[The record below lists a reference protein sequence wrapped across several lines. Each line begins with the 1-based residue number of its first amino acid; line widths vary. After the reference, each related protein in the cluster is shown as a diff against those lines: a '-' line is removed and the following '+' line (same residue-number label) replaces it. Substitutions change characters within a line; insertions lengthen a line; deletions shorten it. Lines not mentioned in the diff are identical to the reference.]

1 MKLQAILHIP
11 KSSAYAYP
19 LAPKKFHVRLR
30 TAKDDVEQAWLVIGN
45 QYLWKTRERF
55 PMEKTGSDA
64 LFDYFEAT
72 YCCEDTR
79 LGYYFE
85 ISSGEECL
93 VYAESGFHNP
103 HTVNIDGERTEFL
116 HFQFPYIHAQEV
128 HQPPEWVRSA
138 AFYQIFPERFWNG
151 DPALSPEGT
160 EPWGTPPTPSNFMG
174 GDLKGVVQKLDHLT
188 ELGANAIY
196 LTPIFEATSNHKY
209 DTIDYTRIDPHFGD
223 ESTLVELVQQA
234 HRRGIRIMLDGVFN
248 HCGFYFRQFQDVLR
262 HGEASPYKDWFHI
275 HSFPVTLDPPNFDGF
290 GIGPGMPKLNTQN
303 PEVKEYLLGA
313 VAKWTRTGI
322 DGWRLDVSDE
332 VDSDFW
338 RDFRRTVKGI
348 NPEAV
353 IIGEN
358 WWDAEP
364 WLRGDQFDGVM
375 NYEVQRACVL
385 YFAQRKIHPQEL
397 QERLTRA
404 WMRNTDQANF
414 SMLNLL
420 DSHDTPRFLT
430 ECGGD
435 INRLIAAA
443 VFQYSYPGMPCTYYG
458 TEIGMTGTMD
468 PGCRAAFDW
477 DQEHW
482 DQPLFQMYQKLI
494 RARLQSEALQKGT
507 LRFCSQGEVFAMK
520 RATETETVLTVI
532 NQTDAPQTYTLPWQ
546 GRGTDLLEGNVYEST
561 GGSLSIPLAP
571 GAAALVR
578 LEPTA

>member
-160 EPWGTPPTPSNFMG
+160 EPWGTPPTRSNFLG

-196 LTPIFEATSNHKY
+196 LTPIFEASSNHKY

-338 RDFRRTVKGI
+338 REFRRTVKDI

-385 YFAQRKIHPQEL
+385 YFAQRKIHP
-397 QERLTRA
+397 
-404 WMRNTDQANF
+404 
-414 SMLNLL
+414 
-420 DSHDTPRFLT
+420 
-430 ECGGD
+430 
-435 INRLIAAA
+435 
-443 VFQYSYPGMPCTYYG
+443 
-458 TEIGMTGTMD
+458 
-468 PGCRAAFDW
+468 
-477 DQEHW
+477 
-482 DQPLFQMYQKLI
+482 
-494 RARLQSEALQKGT
+494 
-507 LRFCSQGEVFAMK
+507 
-520 RATETETVLTVI
+520 
-532 NQTDAPQTYTLPWQ
+532 
-546 GRGTDLLEGNVYEST
+546 
-561 GGSLSIPLAP
+561 P
-571 GAAALVR
+571 GAAGASDARLDAQYGSGQLLHAEPFGQPRHAPVPHRVRGRYKQADRGGGLPILLSRDALHLLWHRDWHDRDNGPGLPRR
-578 LEPTA
+578 LRLGPGALGPAPVPDVSKTDPGPSPVGGAAKGHAPVLFPR